1 MLSES
6 DTATVAYFRD
16 KLNAAQ
22 SENFL
27 ARTLYSNIYDLKKG
41 LVYLYYLHDF
51 DNEVVFNLSEEL
63 KRGCRYFELPSLF
76 GKRID

>member
-1 MLSES
+1 MLSKS

-16 KLNAAQ
+16 ILNATHR
-22 SENFL
+22 ENFV
-27 ARTLYSNIYDLKKG
+27 ARTLYSNIYNLTNG
-41 LVYLYYLHDF
+41 LIYLYYLHDF